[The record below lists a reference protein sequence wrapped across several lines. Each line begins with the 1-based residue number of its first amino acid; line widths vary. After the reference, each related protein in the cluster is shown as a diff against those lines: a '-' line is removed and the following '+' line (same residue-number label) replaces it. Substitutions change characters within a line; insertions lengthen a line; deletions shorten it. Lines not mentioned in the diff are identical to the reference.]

1 MAEKW
6 NLGNIDGVVFDMDG
20 VIFDSEKVGL
30 ASWERL
36 GEKYGL
42 VNVRENALKCIG
54 RSTVDTMAILE
65 EAYGD
70 KVSIESL
77 YKEAKEVFSEII
89 SEGGLPLKLGA
100 VELLSFLKEH
110 KVKVGL
116 ASSTSY
122 NGVIANLKGAGL
134 LRYFEVIIGGDMIK
148 HSKPQPEIYL
158 LACEKLGVRPQYTV
172 AIEDSYNGIKAAHNA
187 GMIPIMVPDLIA
199 PTEEILSMVYKK
211 VDSLNDV
218 IEYFK
223 S

>member
-30 ASWERL
+30 ASWEKL

-42 VNVRENALKCIG
+42 ENVRENALKCIG

-70 KVSIESL
+70 KVSIPSL
-77 YKEAKEVFSEII
+77 YREAKEVFAEII
-89 SEGGLPLKLGA
+89 SEGGLPLKPGA
-100 VELLSFLKEH
+100 VEILSFLKEH
-110 KVKVGL
+110 NVKVGL

-134 LRYFEVIIGGDMIK
+134 LEYFEVIIGGDMIK

-187 GMIPIMVPDLIA
+187 EMIPIMVPDLIA

-211 VDSLNDV
+211 MDSLNDV
-218 IEYFK
+218 MDYFNN
-223 S
+223 